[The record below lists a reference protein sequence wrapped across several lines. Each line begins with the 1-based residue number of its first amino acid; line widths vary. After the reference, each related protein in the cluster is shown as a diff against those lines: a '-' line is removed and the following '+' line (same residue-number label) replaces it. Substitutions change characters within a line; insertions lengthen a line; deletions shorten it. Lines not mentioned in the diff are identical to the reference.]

1 MPLGSFRLWN
11 RNTSCYIFFLLWAKD
26 AVKLD
31 LGLAASTA
39 LWLTDQ
45 VQNGDLVPTP
55 LSMASP
61 VCPRKSLASSE
72 LLYFQFS
79 LEINVSLTKAGV
91 FVLAWRNMSCL
102 SFLLKGQRRSLYS
115 GFLIVFLFYSVSN
128 KAPQTRWLKTEISS
142 LRDRYQSVTRA
153 SPLSEVLG
161 ENPSLALQLLVAPVL
176 VWWQHDFRLCLGLHT
191 AFSSLC
197 PSVSPFPCKGT
208 GGWIRGHP

>member
-1 MPLGSFRLWN
+1 MPLGPFCLWN
-11 RNTSCYIFFLLWAKD
+11 RDTVCYVFFFLWAKD

-61 VCPRKSLASSE
+61 VWPRKSLAFSE
-72 LLYFQFS
+72 LLYSQFS

-91 FVLAWRNMSCL
+91 FILAWRNMSCL
-102 SFLLKGQRRSLYS
+102 SFVLKGQRRSLYS
-115 GFLIVFLFYSVSN
+115 GFRIVFRFYSVSN
-128 KAPQTRWLKTEISS
+128 KVPQTRWLKTTEISP
-142 LRDRYQSVTRA
+142 LRGRYQSVTRA

-161 ENPSLALQLLVAPVL
+161 GILPWLSNFWWLCPCLVAT
-176 VWWQHDFRLCLGLHT
+176 RLQALPRSSHGLFQCVSKCL
-191 AFSSLC
+191 S
-197 PSVSPFPCKGT
+197 FPL
-208 GGWIRGHP
+208 